1 MALFGRR
8 EDKKVDSGQILAD
21 LRIVSKKYLGD
32 KADSIVESCLKS
44 IGKDTKNFAV
54 DDLTPLINKLIENVV
69 NPLKKADFRAELF
82 EVRRKYTS

>member
-8 EDKKVDSGQILAD
+8 EDKKADSKQVLSD
-21 LRIVSKKYLGD
+21 LKVVSKKYLGD

-44 IGKDTKNFAV
+44 IGKDTNNFTV